1 MALTQGAPLPD
12 VTTTQTQTTS
22 APDWYTN
29 YLQNIA
35 NNSSSAAANAKFIGI
50 QPMQQASYD
59 LANANVGNYQPS
71 LTSAKDITQGTLGM
85 SAVNNATPLIN
96 KASTNAYDTV
106 NNYMS
111 PYISNVVDQI
121 GKLGTRQIQ
130 QTLAPN
136 TTSGIVGS
144 GQFGSKRGA
153 EALGQTIRDAN
164 QNILTTQ
171 TGALN
176 TGYQSAMTQAQNDL
190 QRQGQLGLGLG
201 ALTTSDIASRLAAGT
216 NMGTLAKMTQDLGI
230 GDVSTLNQLG
240 TQQQTILQ
248 NEQLFPLQVAALQ
261 AAPMRGYQVPMTST
275 ASFVGP
281 QSGSY
286 QPSDLSSIL
295 GGGTLLAALTKPQN
309 AAGDSSLSNLFKTV
323 GGAPSAISGA
333 LSKLFGSSNP
343 YAAAGYDSSW
353 MDTITTNG
361 EKALSPY
368 DAAAG
373 VNFTNLL
380 DPQYG

>member
-1 MALTQGAPLPD
+1 MSLTQGAPLPN
-12 VTTTQTQTTS
+12 VNTTQTQTTS
-22 APDWYTN
+22 APDWYNN

-35 NNSSSAAANAKFIGI
+35 NKTSAAADNAKFIGI

-59 LANANVGNYQPS
+59 LANANVGNYKPS
-71 LTSAKDITQGTLGM
+71 LESAKDITQGTLGM

-111 PYISNVVDQI
+111 PYISDVVDQI

-176 TGYQSAMTQAQNDL
+176 TGYQSAMNQAQADL
-190 QRQGQLGLGLG
+190 LRQGQLGLGLG
-201 ALTTSDIASRLAAGT
+201 ALTTSDINSRLAAGS

-248 NEQLFPLQVAALQ
+248 NEQLFPLQLAGLE
-261 AAPMRGYQVPMTST
+261 AAPIRGFQMPMTST

-281 QSGSY
+281 QAGSY

-295 GGGTLLAALTKPQN
+295 GGGTLLAALTKGGN
-309 AAGDSSLSNLFKTV
+309 DSALSGIT
-323 GGAPSAISGA
+323 GA

-343 YAAAGYDSSW
+343 YTAAGYDPSW
-353 MDTITTNG
+353 MNTLTTNG
-361 EKALSPY
+361 TKALSPY
-368 DAAAG
+368 ESAAG
-373 VNFTNLL
+373 VNFAQP
-380 DPQYG
+380 DVYG

>member
-1 MALTQGAPLPD
+1 MSLTQGAPLPD
-12 VTTTQTQTTS
+12 VNSSQTQTTT
-22 APDWYTN
+22 APDWYNN

-35 NNSSSAAANAKFIGI
+35 SRSSAAADNAKFIGI

-96 KASTNAYDTV
+96 KSSANAYENV
-106 NNYMS
+106 GSYMS

-176 TGYQSAMTQAQNDL
+176 TGYQNAMTQAQADL

-216 NMGTLAKMTQDLGI
+216 NMGSLAKLTQDLGI

-248 NEQLFPLQVAALQ
+248 NEQLFPLQVAALA

-275 ASFVGP
+275 AAFVGP
-281 QSGSY
+281 QAGSY

-309 AAGDSSLSNLFKTV
+309 AAGDSSLSNIT
-323 GGAPSAISGA
+323 GA
-333 LSKLFGSSNP
+333 LGKLFSGSGGSLADKAQ
-343 YAAAGYDSSW
+343 AAFSQTPLGASGFG
-353 MDTITTNG
+353 TG
-361 EKALSPY
+361 LA
-368 DAAAG
+368 
-373 VNFTNLL
+373 
-380 DPQYG
+380 YGNADFGDYF